1 MNLIIPGPSVSERK
15 EGNEHLLW
23 PEGSVELSD
32 CSLIIFSTTLGEGN
46 YWPLWKERKL
56 RLKEVK

>member
-1 MNLIIPGPSVSERK
+1 MNLVIPWPSLSERK
-15 EGNEHLLW
+15 ERNEHLLW

-32 CSLIIFSTTLGEGN
+32 CSLLIFFRTLGEGN
-46 YWPLWKERKL
+46 YWPLQKKRKL